1 MLQDFQTNDVE
12 EHQETEEIYSIM
24 NKRIYYCKGLKENPE
39 PLGPPDICYLV
50 KETQNKSF
58 LGFGTKKNVKIGCY
72 HYIYGID
79 TSNIAYISAYI
90 SKYIQKLNLTNC
102 KISQSIFC
110 VFDYFLEKD
119 LRILIKLP
127 GGVRKVFFIDD
138 QQAIE
143 AANED
148 LRTAFLSSVLRSWNA
163 HETNSFSLYLEEINN
178 SSTYNYL
185 VESISLLLK
194 GIKF

>member
-1 MLQDFQTNDVE
+1 MLQDFHINDIE
-12 EHQETEEIYSIM
+12 EHQEVDEIYSIM
-24 NKRIYYCKGLKENPE
+24 NKRIYYCKGLKENEE

-50 KETQNKSF
+50 KESTNKGF
-58 LGFGTKKNVKIGCY
+58 LGFGSKKSVKIGCY
-72 HYIYGID
+72 HYVYGID

-143 AANED
+143 ATNED
-148 LRTAFLSSVLRSWNA
+148 LRTSFLSSMLRAWNSS
-163 HETNSFSLYLEEINN
+163 EVNPNSLYLEEIYNT
-178 SSTYNYL
+178 STFNYL
-185 VESISLLLK
+185 CESINMLLK
-194 GIKF
+194 GN

>member
-1 MLQDFQTNDVE
+1 MIQDFQINDIE
-12 EHQETEEIYSIM
+12 EHIEAEEIYNIM
-24 NKRIYYCKGLKENPE
+24 NKRIYYCKGLKEIEE

-50 KETQNKSF
+50 KETQNKGF

-72 HYIYGID
+72 HYVYGID

-143 AANED
+143 A
-148 LRTAFLSSVLRSWNA
+148 
-163 HETNSFSLYLEEINN
+163 TN
-178 SSTYNYL
+178 
-185 VESISLLLK
+185 
-194 GIKF
+194 